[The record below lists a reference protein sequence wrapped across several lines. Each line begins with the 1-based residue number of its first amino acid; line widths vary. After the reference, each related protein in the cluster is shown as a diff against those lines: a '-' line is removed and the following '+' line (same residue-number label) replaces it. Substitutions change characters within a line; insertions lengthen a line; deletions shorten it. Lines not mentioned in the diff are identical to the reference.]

1 MNAIAGIASIVR
13 NARTR
18 AFLTILT
25 DLIFAS
31 ITMILI
37 IKMMEKT
44 MTKDANKKTLYLPLK
59 KQWYEMIERGEK
71 REEYREMKPYW
82 QKRLTG
88 RIDAVSFS
96 YGYTKRRMTF
106 ECADN

>member
-1 MNAIAGIASIVR
+1 MR
-13 NARTR
+13 
-18 AFLTILT
+18 
-25 DLIFAS
+25 
-31 ITMILI
+31 
-37 IKMMEKT
+37 
-44 MTKDANKKTLYLPLK
+44 TLYLPLK

-96 YGYTKRRMTF
+96 YGYTKQRMTF
-106 ECADN
+106 ECAGITVGRGRPEWGAPDDEVFVIKLGKRIS